1 MEKTTGILLITTG
14 LLLLVIL
21 LGISVSI
28 NNSPKALFGG
38 SPPGIAAASSTQR
51 VLAVGAG
58 TVTLFNATT
67 ACVNRTIVVAT
78 SSLALFYG
86 SSTFAFYNGQELVA
100 STTYNFDSGLFGCG
114 QWQAIGA
121 TASGTVQVTEF
132 Y

>member
-1 MEKTTGILLITTG
+1 MEQDIKKHLWFG
-14 LLLLVIL
+14 LTL
-21 LGISVSI
+21 LGLVLGLAIWVSQ
-28 NNSPKALFGG
+28 PAQDRFGQAT
-38 SPPGIAAASSTQR
+38 PGLAAGSSTQR
-51 VLAVGAG
+51 VLTVGAG

-86 SSTFAFYNGQELVA
+86 SSTLSFYTGQELIA

-121 TASGTVQVTEF
+121 TASGTVSVIEH

>member
-1 MEKTTGILLITTG
+1 MNKLFVVIGSLLASIAILLNF
-14 LLLLVIL
+14 L
-21 LGISVSI
+21 SVKVDV
-28 NNSPKALFGG
+28 PEPAFGG
-38 SPPGIAAASSTQR
+38 SPPGISAASSTQR
-51 VLAVGAG
+51 TLTVGAG

-121 TASGTVQVTEF
+121 TASGTVQVIEF

>member
-1 MEKTTGILLITTG
+1 MDKLLGTLLSVAALIVVLAGFLITD
-14 LLLLVIL
+14 L
-21 LGISVSI
+21 
-28 NNSPKALFGG
+28 NNELPGPAFGG
-38 SPPGIAAASSTQR
+38 SPPGLITASTTQR
-51 VLAVGAG
+51 TLTVGAG

-86 SSTFAFYNGQELVA
+86 SSTLSFYNGQELVA

-121 TASGTVQVTEF
+121 TASGTVSVIEH